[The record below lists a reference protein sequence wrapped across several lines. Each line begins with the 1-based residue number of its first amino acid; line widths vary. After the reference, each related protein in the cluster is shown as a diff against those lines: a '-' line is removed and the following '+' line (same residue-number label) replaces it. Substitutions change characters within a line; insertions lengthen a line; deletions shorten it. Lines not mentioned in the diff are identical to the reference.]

1 MLFRS
6 AWVFDTRH
14 VISPEIVEESKLN
27 VWQLGNGSNDLN
39 NKTKLS
45 L

>member
-1 MLFRS
+1 MRKP

-14 VISPEIVEESKLN
+14 IISTKIVEESKLN

>member
-1 MLFRS
+1 MRKP

-14 VISPEIVEESKLN
+14 VISPEIVKESKLN

-39 NKTKLS
+39 NEPKLS